1 MSATPSPTQLFLA
14 DSLPVE
20 PSVEEAPTVCQTDL
34 ENDQSQ
40 DGWRSLAKR
49 ALLALITFS
58 IGLAAA
64 LAWQSYGDA
73 ARERIAPTASL
84 NAIAVDLHAVR
95 RSIDGLAISIAA
107 SITTS
112 REEITRSVDQLSA
125 GQEQVTREITKLQAV
140 EQDILERISTPP
152 PRPAPAPKPALR
164 SQAPIVLSPTKN
176 P

>member
-20 PSVEEAPTVCQTDL
+20 PSVEEAPAVCQTDL
-34 ENDQSQ
+34 ENDQFQ
-40 DGWRSLAKR
+40 NGWWSLAKR

-58 IGLAAA
+58 IGVAAA

-73 ARERIAPTASL
+73 ARETIAPAASL
-84 NAIAVDLHAVR
+84 NAISVDLHAVR
-95 RSIDGLAISIAA
+95 RSIDGLAVSIAA
-107 SITTS
+107 STIS
-112 REEITRSVDQLSA
+112 REQITRSVDQLSA
-125 GQEQVTREITKLQAV
+125 GQEQMTREITKLQAV

-152 PRPAPAPKPALR
+152 PRPAPTPKPVLR
-164 SQAPIVLSPTKN
+164 SQAPIVLTPAKN